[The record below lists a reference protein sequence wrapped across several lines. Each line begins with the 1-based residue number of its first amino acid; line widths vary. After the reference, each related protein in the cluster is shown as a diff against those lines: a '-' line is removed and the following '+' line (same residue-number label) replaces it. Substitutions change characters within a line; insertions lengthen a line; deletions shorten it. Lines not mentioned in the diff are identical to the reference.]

1 MLAMLLVVAAAPAL
15 AQPTEAKIDEDVFSN
30 VEKGKATAKAGGTEA
45 KAACPEG
52 IVKATSGDIYAQAP
66 CKAPPPPPPPPK
78 APPPPPPPPPPPGP
92 PPPPPP
98 PKMEEKKELPK
109 TGGSSSA
116 ALLALG
122 AGALLVGG
130 GLLVRRFTR

>member
-1 MLAMLLVVAAAPAL
+1 MLVMLLVVAAAPAL
-15 AQPTEAKIDEDVFSN
+15 AQPTEAKIDEDVFSKS
-30 VEKGKATAKAGGTEA
+30 EKGKATAKAGGTEA
-45 KAACPEG
+45 KAECPEG

-78 APPPPPPPPPPPGP
+78 APPPPPPPPPPGP

-130 GLLVRRFTR
+130 GLLVRRFVR

>member
-1 MLAMLLVVAAAPAL
+1 MKKLTLLVAMLAMLLVATAAPAL
-15 AQPTEAKIDEDVFSN
+15 AQPTEAKINEDVFSTS
-30 VEKGKATAKAGGTEA
+30 EKGKAVAKAGGTEA
-45 KAACPEG
+45 KAPCAGDPKGVVEA
-52 IVKATSGDIYAQAP
+52 KSGDIYAKAP
-66 CKAPPPPPPPPK
+66 CKEEAP
-78 APPPPPPPPPPPGP
+78 P

-116 ALLALG
+116 ALLGLG

-130 GLLVRRFTR
+130 GLLVRRIVR